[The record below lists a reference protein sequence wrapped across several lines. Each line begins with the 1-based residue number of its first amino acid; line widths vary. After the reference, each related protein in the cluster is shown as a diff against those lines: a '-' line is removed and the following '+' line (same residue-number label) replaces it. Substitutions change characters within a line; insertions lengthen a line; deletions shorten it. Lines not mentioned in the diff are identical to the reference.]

1 MFYHLRSFRMLWIWN
16 FDQCAPFTNKVDFIT
31 SILNFLDP
39 WNIGFWSVKF
49 SKLTRHGNWSHEL
62 LLFIKVHLRWKVQV
76 PHFLKSVHIWSFSVF
91 CCTCLNTEI
100 YRAKLHIQSEYR
112 KIWIRKIPN
121 TGTFY
126 IVLSICR

>member
-16 FDQCAPFTNKVDFIT
+16 FDQCSPFTNKVDFIT

-49 SKLTRHGNWSHEL
+49 SKLTRHGNWSDEL

-91 CCTCLNTEI
+91 FVAPVWILRFTEQSSIFILNAEKYEPEKFRTQ
-100 YRAKLHIQSEYR
+100 ALF
-112 KIWIRKIPN
+112 
-121 TGTFY
+121 T
-126 IVLSICR
+126 